1 MDASTL
7 VLDSNV
13 INERNF
19 SRLKKRDSSALQ
31 LLESFP
37 HVTVYRLETY
47 TDNND
52 NKQRWIKLG
61 AEGAALVAKFGRPPA
76 IRLTILNKSSPLDFC
91 LDISAIK
98 RVKRSGENVMIRC
111 NGGIDI
117 GLGLGLEQ
125 DNCTFGMWVP
135 DDSLRQAVEIA
146 INKYINMT
154 KICTYDTLLA
164 NMKINNAY
172 SNSNNNTNT
181 DNISNNNS
189 SSSNITITDSNS
201 NSSNKGDMLMK
212 FLKTGTT
219 STDSTNSNTN
229 NSDKVTNNGK
239 GNMLMKFLKGGSSDG
254 NTDGNTDS
262 SSDNANVKSNDGLIN
277 LTSVFKD
284 RLGSSTSTS
293 ASTSSASSPLTI
305 SGIDS
310 KETVVNITS
319 VFKQKLSSPELSK
332 LGGNGDAVTN
342 ITSMMK
348 GKLSSPDLSKLS
360 TASTASTASSSSTFS
375 QIPTVTLPPAALSST
390 SSLESLKSLIKV
402 NSSPIINTNPDS
414 AIGAT
419 VTLSS
424 SPSSDL
430 ISPSDL
436 LGRRKK

>member
-7 VLDSNV
+7 LLDSNI

-47 TDNND
+47 IDNND

-76 IRLTILNKSSPLDFC
+76 IRLTILNKTSPLDFC

-117 GLGLGLEQ
+117 GLGLGQEQ

-164 NMKINNAY
+164 NMKINNA
-172 SNSNNNTNT
+172 NSNTNSNT
-181 DNISNNNS
+181 DNTSNNNS
-189 SSSNITITDSNS
+189 TSNVTIIDSN
-201 NSSNKGDMLMK
+201 SNKGDMLMK
-212 FLKTGTT
+212 FLKTGN
-219 STDSTNSNTN
+219 TDSNTNSNTTN
-229 NSDKVTNNGK
+229 DTTKTINNGNSENSK
-239 GNMLMKFLKGGSSDG
+239 GNMLMKFLKSGSNDG
-254 NTDGNTDS
+254 TTDGNTDS
-262 SSDNANVKSNDGLIN
+262 SSDNANIKSSDGLVN

-293 ASTSSASSPLTI
+293 TSTSTASSPLTI
-305 SGIDS
+305 TGIDS

-319 VFKQKLSSPELSK
+319 ALKQKLSSPELSK
-332 LGGNGDAVTN
+332 LGGNGDVFMN

-360 TASTASTASSSSTFS
+360 TSPSSNTLS
-375 QIPTVTLPPAALSST
+375 QIPTVTLPPAALSS
-390 SSLESLKSLIKV
+390 SSSIESLKTLIKV
-402 NSSPIINTNPDS
+402 NSSPIMNTNPDS
-414 AIGAT
+414 VGAT